1 MFNLFYCSAFKTSA
15 SVQAINNILFP
26 VVLFVVIFWLMCEV
40 FLADVAVEDNLLV
53 VNEEFTD
60 SIIHGQ
66 IGKDSTSQKAGNDH
80 VLEHLLADM
89 ATTADED
96 KNSTELPDIDGRRQ
110 NLKALGIRKL
120 RDFCRNREIKG
131 YAAAYRQRGLDGLV
145 EFLFAKQIYAHHV
158 EQQFKHVDTLARGH

>member
-1 MFNLFYCSAFKTSA
+1 MFNLFDCSAFETSA
-15 SVQAINNILFP
+15 SVQAINDVLFP

-40 FLADVAVEDNLLV
+40 FLVNVAVTDNLPV

-60 SIIHGQ
+60 SIVQPQ
-66 IGKDSTSQKAGNDH
+66 IDKENTSQKVESAH
-80 VLEHLLADM
+80 TLENLLANM
-89 ATTADED
+89 APIDGYKTT
-96 KNSTELPDIDGRRQ
+96 TELSEIDSGRQ

-131 YAAAYRQRGLDGLV
+131 YAVAYRQRGLDGLA

-158 EQQFKHVDTLARGH
+158 EQQFKHVE